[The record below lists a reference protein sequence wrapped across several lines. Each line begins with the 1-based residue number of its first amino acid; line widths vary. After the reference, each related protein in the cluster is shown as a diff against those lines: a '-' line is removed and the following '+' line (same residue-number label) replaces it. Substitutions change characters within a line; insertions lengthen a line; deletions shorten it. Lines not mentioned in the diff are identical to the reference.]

1 MIGPERYCEECGCEI
16 LCDEDVGL
24 EEIRRDVRCRVP
36 GQLRS
41 GLEIHLKPFLV
52 CRACIEET
60 ERDQEAFMKTP
71 EFEVECAF
79 LRWVKGLSDEA
90 KRATI

>member
-36 GQLRS
+36 GHPEH
-41 GLEIHLKPFLV
+41 GLEIFENPFRV
-52 CRACIEET
+52 CRTCTEET
-60 ERDQEAFMKTP
+60 ERWWEAFMKTP
-71 EFEVECAF
+71 EFEIECAF
-79 LRWVKGLSDEA
+79 LRWVRGLSGEA
-90 KRATI
+90 KHATI